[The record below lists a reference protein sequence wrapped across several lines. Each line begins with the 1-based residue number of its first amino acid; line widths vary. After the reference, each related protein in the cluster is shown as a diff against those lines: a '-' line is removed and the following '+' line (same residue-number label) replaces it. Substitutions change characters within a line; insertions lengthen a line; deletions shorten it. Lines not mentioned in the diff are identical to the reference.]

1 MVNVG
6 IYIMDFGWNES
17 ESRMDPNGTKMK
29 HKWNVNGTPMEFWWG
44 CMWKQIFFNKVVVN
58 K

>member
-1 MVNVG
+1 VNVG

-17 ESRMDPNGTKMK
+17 GPRMDLSGTKMK

-44 CMWKQIFFNKVVVN
+44 CMWRQYFFNKVLVSN
-58 K
+58 